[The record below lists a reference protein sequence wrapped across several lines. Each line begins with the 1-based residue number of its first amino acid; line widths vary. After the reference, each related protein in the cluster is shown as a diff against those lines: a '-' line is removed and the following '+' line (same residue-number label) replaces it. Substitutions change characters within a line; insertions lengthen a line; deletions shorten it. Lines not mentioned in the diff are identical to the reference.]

1 MALDPITAIT
11 DLFNGIGSK
20 VIERIWP
27 DPQQAQ
33 EAKIKL
39 AEMAQNGE
47 LAKIASEA
55 DVTKAFLADTQS
67 ARSRDVA
74 IIQAKGKNLRG
85 DVLAYGA
92 LGALIVTI
100 LILFL
105 VHNIPETSEKLLYV
119 VLGALITIV
128 KDVFSFEFG
137 SSKDSQRNAQ
147 AVADMLKNGQ

>member
-11 DLFNGIGSK
+11 DLVSGVGGKLID
-20 VIERIWP
+20 RLWP
-27 DPQQAQ
+27 DPAQAQ
-33 EAKIKL
+33 AAKIEL
-39 AEMAQNGE
+39 AKMAESGE
-47 LAKIASEA
+47 LARLTSDA

-67 ARSRDVA
+67 ARTRDVA

-92 LGALIVTI
+92 LSALIVTI

-147 AVADMLKNGQ
+147 AVADMLKSQ